1 MRKNMS
7 SRRRQRFKYFDILKR
22 AEKEEEKLRKKEE
35 KEQLEKEKIQQEE
48 AKNQKNPAIDLEK
61 RTTPNLESSLDSWED
76 QDPEKI
82 VHRIFSKSSRF

>member
-35 KEQLEKEKIQQEE
+35 KEQLEKEKIQQE

>member
-1 MRKNMS
+1 MS

-35 KEQLEKEKIQQEE
+35 KEQLEKEKIQQEQE
-48 AKNQKNPAIDLEK
+48 AENKKIPAIDLEK